1 MNADNQLS
9 TGRDLLGSNLFAYCG
24 SNPVNRIDSTGEA
37 WWHWA
42 IGAGIVAACAI
53 ATVVTCGGFA
63 AAATAVCMVGSGMAA
78 GTASATIAAG
88 AFIGSAT
95 TFGITAMTAA
105 ATSRSVQ
112 EFNDKGNWGTVAVT
126 VAGAAF
132 GGFSGSQTYRSQTTP
147 QNTSNSTFLPDGYYS
162 HKKAPKQYTPN
173 STYINYSYNEYT
185 NKYEKS
191 TAYYDCGGRQFLR
204 IDWTNHGYSDHGNP
218 HVHYTIYNA
227 QFPDGTSI
235 RWD

>member
-1 MNADNQLS
+1 MF
-9 TGRDLLGSNLFAYCG
+9 GYCG
-24 SNPVNRIDSTGEA
+24 NNPVNRMDSTGEA

-78 GTASATIAAG
+78 GTAAATFAAG

-95 TFGITAMTAA
+95 TFSITAMTAA

-126 VAGAAF
+126 VGGTVL
-132 GGFSGSQTYRSQTTP
+132 GGFSGYQIYDSRTVSPSTKKILFCLINIIQIKRLLSNIHQTV
-147 QNTSNSTFLPDGYYS
+147 
-162 HKKAPKQYTPN
+162 
-173 STYINYSYNEYT
+173 YI
-185 NKYEKS
+185 
-191 TAYYDCGGRQFLR
+191 
-204 IDWTNHGYSDHGNP
+204 
-218 HVHYTIYNA
+218 
-227 QFPDGTSI
+227 
-235 RWD
+235 

>member
-1 MNADNQLS
+1 M
-9 TGRDLLGSNLFAYCG
+9 
-24 SNPVNRIDSTGEA
+24 DSTGEA

-78 GTASATIAAG
+78 GTAAVTFAAG

-95 TFGITAMTAA
+95 TFSITAMTAA

-126 VAGAAF
+126 VGGAVL
-132 GGFSGSQTYRSQTTP
+132 GGFSGYQIYDSRTVSPSTKKD
-147 QNTSNSTFLPDGYYS
+147 TFLPNQYYS
-162 HKKAPKQYTPN
+162 NKKAPKQYTPN
-173 STYINYSYNEYT
+173 SVYINYSYNEYT
-185 NKYEKS
+185 QKYEKS
-191 TAYYDCGGRQFLR
+191 TAYYDYGGRQFLR

-218 HVHYTIYNA
+218 HVHYTSYNG
-227 QFPDGTSI
+227 QFPDGTTI